1 MARTKS
7 NSMSELIAVAELKE
21 ITLRVEHKLDL
32 LLSGRPALS
41 VDVLSTPINEGP
53 KGWTKDE
60 LKAWINDLDGLTR
73 ANIESATDPEARRE
87 FAQEVWKS
95 MKEEKGW

>member
-7 NSMSELIAVAELKE
+7 NSLSELIAVAELKE

-41 VDVLSTPINEGP
+41 AQADVQSTPINEGP

-60 LKAWINDLDGLTR
+60 LKAWINGLGGITR
-73 ANIESATDPEARRE
+73 ANIECGATDP
-87 FAQEVWKS
+87 QEVWES
-95 MKEEKGW
+95 MKAEGW